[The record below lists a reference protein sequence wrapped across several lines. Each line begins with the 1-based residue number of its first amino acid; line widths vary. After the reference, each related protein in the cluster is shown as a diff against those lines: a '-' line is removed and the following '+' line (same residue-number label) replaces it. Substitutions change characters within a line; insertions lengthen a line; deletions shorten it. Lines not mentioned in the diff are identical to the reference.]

1 MADTPTNSQ
10 SDQEVVIQDG
20 IELRRS
26 VAHLPAF
33 YRTDTNQR
41 FLSSTIDPLIQ
52 KGALERL
59 DGYIGKQD
67 AYTRKLTD
75 TYISATNRDRMSY
88 QLDPAVTYTD
98 KDTTSVNPEDQVK
111 FSGTYDDYINQI
123 EYFGGKVDNHDRL
136 NKETVYAWN
145 PAIDLDKLVNYL
157 SLIHI

>member
-98 KDTTSVNPEDQVK
+98 KDTT
-111 FSGTYDDYINQI
+111 
-123 EYFGGKVDNHDRL
+123 
-136 NKETVYAWN
+136 
-145 PAIDLDKLVNYL
+145 
-157 SLIHI
+157 